1 MIRMFWYFKVVIIYF
16 EISSLIFNSNIF
28 LKRRNW
34 FIGKSK
40 SGFLSN
46 SILSIWKEFKILYF
60 EMKTIWNFDKLLK
73 MKIKTHLKLHYC
85 DTNLNAQ
92 QLYY

>member
-1 MIRMFWYFKVVIIYF
+1 MIRMFWYFKVVIIYI

-28 LKRRNW
+28 LKWRNW

-60 EMKTIWNFDKLLK
+60 EMKSSKQFGIS
-73 MKIKTHLKLHYC
+73 
-85 DTNLNAQ
+85 TNISISIGIYRIFSLFE
-92 QLYY
+92 

>member
-1 MIRMFWYFKVVIIYF
+1 
-16 EISSLIFNSNIF
+16 
-28 LKRRNW
+28 
-34 FIGKSK
+34 
-40 SGFLSN
+40 
-46 SILSIWKEFKILYF
+46 
-60 EMKTIWNFDKLLK
+60 MKTIWNFDKLLK